1 MQVCGRAENGGE
13 TGLCEEKEAVITSSL
28 ALVLV
33 LVDLCMVV
41 IDLRLFPVEL
51 SILY

>member
-1 MQVCGRAENGGE
+1 MVELEKWRGNR
-13 TGLCEEKEAVITSSL
+13 GLCEEKEAVVTSSL

-33 LVDLCMVV
+33 VVDLCTVV
-41 IDLRLFPVEL
+41 IDFRLFPVEL